1 MASVTTTDLDF
12 LAANIHGRRGRM
24 AEGDRLDAVARLR
37 TVPDLVRV
45 LLPRETAIAS
55 SADLQRRL
63 VRDLAAELGH
73 LASYLGGPAGALLE
87 WLRTRFEVENL
98 KVLARGFAGGLAPD
112 AVRPHLIALPD
123 TPAPDP
129 GPFVRAD
136 GFETFVALVPEGPL
150 RDGAARS
157 ADLYASHPRSFALEA
172 GLDRGYLAELLD
184 RAGRVPDRA
193 HVQAVVRQE
202 VQTFQMMLVARGRFT
217 WGLEA
222 DDLAPFG
229 LVRGPFERMLSAR
242 DLAEVARA
250 AVGQAIDRLSKDWI
264 PSGPAGGEEKVDA
277 PALEAL
283 AWDRYRRLA
292 NWTFRRS
299 HMGLGAVVAYTALR
313 RVELANLIR
322 VSEGIRLG
330 VGTDAI
336 RRLLIPQPGAA
347 A

>member
-1 MASVTTTDLDF
+1 MALATTTDLDF
-12 LAANIHGRRGRM
+12 LAANIHGRRSHM
-24 AEGDRLDAVARLR
+24 AEGDRLDAFARLR

-45 LLPRETAIAS
+45 LMPAATGIAT

-63 VRDLAAELGH
+63 VRDLATELGA
-73 LASYLGGPAGALLE
+73 LASYLGGPAGALLR

-98 KVLARGFAGGLAPD
+98 KVLARGFAGGLAGD

-123 TPAPDP
+123 APAPDP
-129 GPFVRAD
+129 EPFVRAGD
-136 GFETFVALVPEGPL
+136 FETFVSLVPEGPL

-157 ADLYASHPRSFALEA
+157 ADLYAAHPRSFALEA
-172 GLDRGYLAELLD
+172 GLDCGYLAELLD
-184 RAGRVPDRA
+184 RAARVPDREY
-193 HVQAVVRQE
+193 VLAVARQE

-229 LVRGPFERMLSAR
+229 LLRGPFERMLAAR
-242 DLAEVARA
+242 DLADLARA
-250 AVGQAIDRLSKDWI
+250 AVGQAIDRL
-264 PSGPAGGEEKVDA
+264 PAGGEEKVDA
-277 PALEAL
+277 PTLEAL
-283 AWDRYRRLA
+283 AWDRYWRLA

-330 VGTDAI
+330 VGTDRI
-336 RRLLIPQPGAA
+336 RRLLIPQSGREA
-347 A
+347 